1 MLILKKISKGLW
13 NSGHTF
19 RNSLILLTPRLLK
32 NEERVVLILCHDE
45 DVPSTSA
52 HEDALIRVA
61 IIVVEGLW
69 QTGRIMEVDVRRVGL
84 QSCFVALPPSL
95 LELLLS
101 GSQLPAFPVVLELK
115 PVARSGVSTPL
126 FVAWNGAA
134 STSPHI
140 EVSESLAECLGLLN
154 GTRVRVRARSDVA
167 EAETVVVEPATED
180 DWEILEL
187 NAEYLEDHIL
197 SEVGVLHEG
206 QQFPLWVAGKV
217 SLKLRVTSTVP
228 QGIVKLVPGAEVVVA
243 PKKRGLAPASEVA
256 DGESSSEETPLVS
269 VRDAWLRVQELDS
282 SLVQVL
288 NLEKIKCSTTPSTT
302 VYISLETRKS
312 LSFEDVQLVVVST
325 GQAEEN
331 PPKRR
336 IRGVPLNRGGNREQH
351 HGKNDRVYVDDA
363 SDDEEEIPPR
373 RAVVRL
379 ATTEGVAAGHV
390 MVGFTLRLHIGV
402 TIHMPIQLRAV
413 VAHKKCSRPQ
423 SFEVSPVLFHVI
435 EREEQAARGREDGLA
450 RGANVPL
457 ARPSVEEN
465 EEESYV
471 YNTRQG
477 SRSRWQGHRNLIAAT
492 TSSRDEKSAAGDDM
506 SVLWLL
512 RSWLEA
518 QLILAGRSPDDR
530 EGIPVATESV
540 IHVRVGAR
548 SQAHSRE
555 EYRRLQSASISEVL
569 SKTSAKSRGGAR
581 NFLFLLSAK
590 SGNETATG
598 NQRLDS
604 KQTSQREGQYPTYFF
619 LNRDMLGER
628 SMLPDDGS
636 PEVKPDDKVVHQGRP
651 CYLTCASGLESELSE
666 GPALG
671 SLSWLEAPASEALTR
686 LKIQLSYSARNKMK
700 LLGTPLPGFVLLH
713 GPPACGK
720 TQLAMALSRALEDD
734 LEVLAHRVMLPCAEL
749 VGEQAMLIRE
759 VLYNAVLEAV
769 HHAPSLIILDDLDAL
784 LSAGESEG
792 PEPGIAVLSI
802 AEYMAD
808 LMDLCQ
814 GRRDNVFSTAAV
826 AFLGVAKAP
835 TALPRCLCI
844 SGRLDYYIQLP
855 SPAATDRAA
864 ILTQVLMSRGLVCST
879 AVATKAAASCD
890 GADATDMEL
899 LVDRAVHAAAGRFL
913 SAKRNKEELPGQAVV
928 SNVSPLVGEEDS
940 AGAVESE
947 NELQTELS
955 ILRKSKFEIVDEDF
969 SVALEDF
976 VPVAMRGIGKSGH
989 QLSHV
994 GWEDV
999 GGLDATRAALQETLE
1014 MPVKYSRIFATAPLR
1029 LRTGVLLYGPPG
1041 CGKTHIVG
1049 AAAAACSLRLL
1060 SVKGPELLNKYIGAS
1075 EQGVRDIFAKAAAA
1089 SPCIL
1094 FFDEFDA
1101 IAPKRGHDNTGVTD
1115 RVVNQLLTE
1124 LDGVEALTGV
1134 FVFAA
1139 TSRPDL
1145 LDAALLR
1152 PGRLDRL
1159 LFCDFPSL
1167 EERRSILNVLARKLP
1182 LAEDVDLHLVASL
1195 TEGFSGADLQAVLSD
1210 AQLES
1215 VHAFLDDPSYR
1226 SPIANHKPVIT
1237 MAILRETLVKA
1248 RPSVPEAERRRLNSV
1263 YDSFIGAKTASKSRD
1278 VKGKRATLA

>member
-1 MLILKKISKGLW
+1 MLDFKVTTFFKESRERNFSGWIGRSEPKSSVCRDKGLAVGGS
-13 NSGHTF
+13 NKSG
-19 RNSLILLTPRLLK
+19 
-32 NEERVVLILCHDE
+32 
-45 DVPSTSA
+45 
-52 HEDALIRVA
+52 
-61 IIVVEGLW
+61 
-69 QTGRIMEVDVRRVGL
+69 GRIMEVDVRRIGL

-101 GSQLPAFPVVLELK
+101 GSQCPSFPVVLELR

-140 EVSESLAECLGLLN
+140 EVAESLAECLGLLS

-206 QQFPLWVAGKV
+206 QQFPVWVTGKV
-217 SLKLRVTSTVP
+217 VLKLQVTSTVP

-243 PKKRGLAPASEVA
+243 PKKREVTAVHEVA
-256 DGESSSEETPLVS
+256 DDESSSEEPPLVS

-282 SLVQVL
+282 SLIQAL

-302 VYISLETRKS
+302 VYISPETRKS
-312 LSFEDVQLVVVST
+312 LSFEDVQFVVVST

-331 PPKRR
+331 PSKRR
-336 IRGVPLNRGGNREQH
+336 ARGGSLMRGGNREQH
-351 HGKNDRVYVDDA
+351 HSKNDRVYVDDA

-379 ATTEGVAAGHV
+379 LTREDVAAGHV
-390 MVGFTLRLHIGV
+390 MVGFTLRLHIGITV
-402 TIHMPIQLRAV
+402 HMPVQLRAV
-413 VAHKKCSRPQ
+413 VPQKKMTRPQ
-423 SFEVSPVLFHVI
+423 SFEVLPVLFHVI
-435 EREEQAARGREDGLA
+435 EREEHAAAGREDGLA
-450 RGANVPL
+450 RRAS
-457 ARPSVEEN
+457 ARTLEDIED
-465 EEESYV
+465 ESLV
-471 YNTRQG
+471 YTRQG

-492 TSSRDEKSAAGDDM
+492 AGSREERSADDDTSI
-506 SVLWLL
+506 LFLL

-518 QLILAGRSPDDR
+518 QLILAGRSPDDK

-540 IHVRVGAR
+540 IHIRVGSR
-548 SQAHSRE
+548 SPPQTSE
-555 EYRRLQSASISEVL
+555 EYRRLQSASIMEVL
-569 SKTSAKSRGGAR
+569 SKPSSKSRGGAR

-590 SGNETATG
+590 TGNAGGG
-598 NQRLDS
+598 NQRGDS
-604 KQTSQREGQYPTYFF
+604 KQTSQRDGQYPAYFF
-619 LNRDMLGER
+619 LNRDMLAE
-628 SMLPDDGS
+628 SAMLGKEGG
-636 PEVKPDDKVVHQGRP
+636 PEDKSDNNVVHQSRP
-651 CYLTCASGLESELSE
+651 CYLTCASSLDSEVSE
-666 GPALG
+666 GAALA
-671 SLSWLEAPASEALTR
+671 SLSWLEAPALEALTR
-686 LKIQLSYSARNKMK
+686 LKIQLSYSLRNKMK

-720 TQLAMALSRALEDD
+720 TQLAMALARALEDD
-734 LEVLAHRVMLPCAEL
+734 PEVLAHRVMVPCAEL

-759 VLYNAVLEAV
+759 VLHNAVLEAV

-792 PEPGIAVLSI
+792 PEPSIAVLSI
-802 AEYMAD
+802 AEYIAD

-814 GRRDNVFSTAAV
+814 GRRDSSFSTAAV

-835 TALPRCLCI
+835 TALPRCLCL

-855 SPAATDRAA
+855 SPAATERAA
-864 ILTQVLMSRGLVCST
+864 ILTQVLTSRGLECS
-879 AVATKAAASCD
+879 AAAATKAAASCD

-899 LVDRAVHAAAGRFL
+899 LVDRAVHAAASRFL
-913 SAKRNKEELPGQAVV
+913 STKRNKEESPRQ
-928 SNVSPLVGEEDS
+928 SESTISPLVGEEDP
-940 AGAVESE
+940 AGASGNAEESQSG
-947 NELQTELS
+947 NNT
-955 ILRKSKFEIVDEDF
+955 LRKSKFEILDEDF

-999 GGLDATRAALQETLE
+999 GGLEATRAALQETLE

-1167 EERRSILNVLARKLP
+1167 DERLSILNVLARKLP
-1182 LAEDVDLHLVASL
+1182 LAEDVDLHVVASL
-1195 TEGFSGADLQAVLSD
+1195 TEGFSGADLQAILSD

-1215 VHAFLDDPSYR
+1215 VHAFLDDPTNKSQ
-1226 SPIANHKPVIT
+1226 SPDQKPVIT
-1237 MAILRETLVKA
+1237 MAILKETLMKA

-1263 YDSFIGAKTASKSRD
+1263 YDSFVGAKTASKSRD